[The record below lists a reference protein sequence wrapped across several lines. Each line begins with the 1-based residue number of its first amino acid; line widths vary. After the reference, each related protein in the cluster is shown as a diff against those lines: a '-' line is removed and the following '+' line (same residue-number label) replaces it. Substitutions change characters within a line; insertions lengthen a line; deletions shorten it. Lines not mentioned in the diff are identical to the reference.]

1 LRRPGI
7 DDSGKSACSTLPPS
21 GSTDDETAPALDQAL
36 TGECCRL
43 QRPFSPDR
51 NATTMSLADVKS
63 PADVN
68 TPSDTKD
75 LADVKYLPESPAHD
89 SQIEAINDEAF
100 GPGRFVLA
108 AYKIREAGG
117 HDRSLSFVAVSGDT
131 VVASVRMTR
140 VAAGSGRAL
149 MLGPLAVRPAFK
161 NLGIGRRLV
170 AIALEAAAKAGASAV
185 LLVGDEPYYG
195 PLGFKRIPRGQ
206 ISMPRPVD
214 PDRLLAHEITPG
226 AVARLTG
233 ELGHASKA
241 RAGDHSAALA

>member
-1 LRRPGI
+1 L
-7 DDSGKSACSTLPPS
+7 
-21 GSTDDETAPALDQAL
+21 TDDERAPALDEAL

-43 QRPFSPDR
+43 QQTFPPYR
-51 NATTMSLADVKS
+51 NAKTMS
-63 PADVN
+63 
-68 TPSDTKD
+68 
-75 LADVKYLPESPAHD
+75 LADVKYLPETPAHD
-89 SQIEAINDEAF
+89 LQIEAINDEAF

-117 HDRSLSFVAVSGDT
+117 HERSLSFVAVDGDL

-140 VAAGSGRAL
+140 VAAGAGRAL

-170 AIALEAAAKAGASAV
+170 AIALEAAAKAGAPAV
-185 LLVGDEPYYG
+185 ILVGDEPYYG

-214 PDRLLAHEITPG
+214 LDRLLSHEIAPG
-226 AVARLTG
+226 AVARLSG
-233 ELGHASKA
+233 EVCHADQA
-241 RAGDHSAALA
+241 RVADPIAAMA